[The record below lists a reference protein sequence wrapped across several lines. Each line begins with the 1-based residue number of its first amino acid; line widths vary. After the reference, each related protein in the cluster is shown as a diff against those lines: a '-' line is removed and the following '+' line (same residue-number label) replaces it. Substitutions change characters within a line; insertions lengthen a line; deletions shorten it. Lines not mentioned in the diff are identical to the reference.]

1 MAEPASEFYLDESP
15 TASYCPIMGRL
26 LQRYWG
32 YLALGLVILGWVTHT
47 AGYAVILIMSLA
59 ALVYFLVQA
68 PLTCGADIRK
78 GDHCRNNSHGLL
90 LGCWIRQH
98 KWQRARDIFVSRR
111 WQNVTRDLTGSPKD
125 ILGTIGG
132 IVSIV
137 SLFVALPLTIR

>member
-1 MAEPASEFYLDESP
+1 
-15 TASYCPIMGRL
+15 MGRF

-32 YLALGLVILGWVTHT
+32 YLAIALAILCWYTRTFGYVLIVIS
-47 AGYAVILIMSLA
+47 SLA

-68 PLTCGADIRK
+68 PLTCCAEIRT

-98 KWQRARDIFVSRR
+98 KWQKARDILVSRK
-111 WQNVTRDLTGSPKD
+111 WQNIIHDLTASPKD

-132 IVSIV
+132 LVSIV
-137 SLFVALPLTIR
+137 SLFVSLPLAIFRGWRV